1 MKQNTGRLS
10 LSMCLLLTILLVIVA
25 RISLSMPTTQP
36 SYPSM
41 APLSQYLMADRNA
54 EIAMARSAAPAAI
67 SSHAKILVLGPHG
80 FITAVEGTNGFV
92 CMVDRAWMSEFDSKE
107 FWNPKMRGPICL
119 NPQAVPSILPI
130 AYKRTALALA
140 GQSKDQ
146 ILQAL
151 KAALASRQL
160 PPIAPGAMSYR
171 MSKQGYL
178 NDAAVHWIPHLMF
191 YTPLN
196 ADWGA
201 DVPGSPVMLNP
212 QFHGAPEP
220 INVFMMPAGKWS
232 DGTDAPTQ

>member
-80 FITAVEGTNGFV
+80 FVTAVEGTNGFV

-160 PPIAPGAMSYR
+160 PPIAPGAMSYM

>member
-25 RISLSMPTTQP
+25 RISLSTPTTQP
-36 SYPSM
+36 SYSSM

-54 EIAMARSAAPAAI
+54 EIAMARSAAPTAI

-80 FITAVEGTNGFV
+80 FVTAVEGTNGFV

-160 PPIAPGAMSYR
+160 PPIAPGAMSYM

>member
-10 LSMCLLLTILLVIVA
+10 LSMCLLLTILLVIVV

-36 SYPSM
+36 SYSSM
-41 APLSQYLMADRNA
+41 APLSRYLMADRNA

-80 FITAVEGTNGFV
+80 FVTAVEGTNGFV

-160 PPIAPGAMSYR
+160 PPIAPGAMSYM

-220 INVFMMPAGKWS
+220 INVFMMPASKWS

>member
-25 RISLSMPTTQP
+25 RISLSTPTTQP
-36 SYPSM
+36 SYSSM

-80 FITAVEGTNGFV
+80 FVTAVEGTNGFV

-160 PPIAPGAMSYR
+160 PPIAPGAMSYM

>member
-36 SYPSM
+36 SYSSM
-41 APLSQYLMADRNA
+41 APLSRYLMADRNA

-160 PPIAPGAMSYR
+160 PPIAPGAMSYM

>member
-36 SYPSM
+36 SYSSM
-41 APLSQYLMADRNA
+41 APLSRYLMADRNA

-80 FITAVEGTNGFV
+80 FVTAVEGTNGFV

-160 PPIAPGAMSYR
+160 PPIAPGAMSYM

>member
-25 RISLSMPTTQP
+25 RISLSTPTTQP

-41 APLSQYLMADRNA
+41 APLSQYLMADHNA

-80 FITAVEGTNGFV
+80 FVTAVEGTNGFV

-160 PPIAPGAMSYR
+160 PPIAPGAMSYM

>member
-1 MKQNTGRLS
+1 MRQNTGRLS

-80 FITAVEGTNGFV
+80 FVTAVEGTNGFV

-151 KAALASRQL
+151 KAALASRRRL
-160 PPIAPGAMSYR
+160 GCRRTGLAGHVEPPVSWCA
-171 MSKQGYL
+171 
-178 NDAAVHWIPHLMF
+178 
-191 YTPLN
+191 
-196 ADWGA
+196 
-201 DVPGSPVMLNP
+201 
-212 QFHGAPEP
+212 
-220 INVFMMPAGKWS
+220 
-232 DGTDAPTQ
+232 